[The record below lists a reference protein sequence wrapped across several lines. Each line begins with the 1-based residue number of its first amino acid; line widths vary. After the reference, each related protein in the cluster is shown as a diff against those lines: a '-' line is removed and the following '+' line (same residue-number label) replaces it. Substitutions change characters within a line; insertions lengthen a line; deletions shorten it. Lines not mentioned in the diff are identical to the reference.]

1 MRRMFSKE
9 QLIKLI
15 QDNSLS
21 QEEVVELLVGKYVRI
36 MEAPEST
43 TLTDEQIAQIE
54 EGVFING
61 TFLGFKNPVLC
72 PCELY
77 GSTYYGLIFSGG
89 RTPNIRV
96 YAINSATKVISLALE
111 SSNDYIRLSGVA
123 SLNNKTIP
131 AYPSDTGTFTLKCVD
146 GVLTWVEDE

>member
-1 MRRMFSKE
+1 MRKMFSKE

-43 TLTDEQIAQIE
+43 TLNEDQIAQIL
-54 EGVFING
+54 EGCFIEG
-61 TFLGFKNPVLC
+61 TFLSLTNPVFL
-72 PCELY
+72 PVGGETE
-77 GSTYYGLIFSGG
+77 SVYYGLI
-89 RTPNIRV
+89 
-96 YAINSATKVISLALE
+96 
-111 SSNDYIRLSGVA
+111 LSGSGINAYYISKESKIISKYSNTVGRCDL
-123 SLNNKTIP
+123 SNISKVNGKSIP
-131 AYPSDTGTFTLKCVD
+131 SYPADSGTFTLKCVD